1 MTSGIPPAAR
11 RLRWAPWTLGLG
23 IVGAAYAYS
32 GILDPRRLAAGVPN
46 ILQIVGEMFPPN
58 LGILPGLA
66 GPTLETIAMSIVGT
80 SLAVAGAFPLGLLGA
95 RNITPHPTLYLAIRG
110 LLNALRA
117 VPELIMGIIFV
128 AAVGFGVLPGILA
141 LGVHSIGMLG
151 KFFAEAIEKVDPG
164 PVEAVTAT
172 GAGRIQV
179 ILFGVLPQVSASL
192 IDYSLYRWEYNFRA
206 STVMGMVGAGGLGF
220 QIVASLRILQYQDVL
235 TCLAVVLAMVTVVD
249 QVGDRIRARIVRT

>member
-95 RNITPHPTLYLAIRG
+95 RNITPHPTL
-110 LLNALRA
+110 
-117 VPELIMGIIFV
+117 
-128 AAVGFGVLPGILA
+128 
-141 LGVHSIGMLG
+141 
-151 KFFAEAIEKVDPG
+151 
-164 PVEAVTAT
+164 
-172 GAGRIQV
+172 
-179 ILFGVLPQVSASL
+179 
-192 IDYSLYRWEYNFRA
+192 
-206 STVMGMVGAGGLGF
+206 
-220 QIVASLRILQYQDVL
+220 
-235 TCLAVVLAMVTVVD
+235 
-249 QVGDRIRARIVRT
+249 